1 MKIKKVIYTSDFL
14 KSIKKISPKTASLIN
29 KRERIFL
36 SNCFDKRLKTHKLK
50 GKLES
55 YWSFS
60 ITYSHRILFRFIG
73 ENKVLFLI
81 YGTHRIYK

>member
-14 KSIKKISPKTASLIN
+14 KSIKKISPKTAALIN

-50 GKLES
+50 GKLEN

-60 ITYSHRILFRFIG
+60 ITYSQRILFRFIG
-73 ENKVLFLI
+73 KNKVLFLI
-81 YGTHRIYK
+81 YGVHRIYK